1 MPPPVYEPFRFFLL
15 SSIVKNLSA
24 KVIYYSFGD
33 WVSCGAIEIY
43 NDEDVEDEFETGM
56 RFVASSLINLR
67 SAGYDIIIVTR
78 EILRDISEYD
88 EEKYTSLSEM
98 YEIDIHSDHTATIYA
113 RKRREEAAYQWTASG
128 KSIVLLAPEV
138 DEDNIFIEKK
148 DASTVKMT
156 FGEEDKYLLLG
167 K

>member
-1 MPPPVYEPFRFFLL
+1 
-15 SSIVKNLSA
+15 
-24 KVIYYSFGD
+24 
-33 WVSCGAIEIY
+33 
-43 NDEDVEDEFETGM
+43 M